1 VTGEVIPPVS
11 VPAFSGL
18 NGTTAP
24 AGASPEDV
32 RVVAEVSAALEA
44 AGPDGTKGA
53 TAVVEPSGLG
63 ADDESDLVRII
74 ATGHHPHLLWV
85 QEHLEHLSS
94 HAQAI
99 TKPATH
105 VAEQRRQ
112 PWWR

>member
-1 VTGEVIPPVS
+1 MIPSVS
-11 VPAFSGL
+11 VPAFAGL

-24 AGASPEDV
+24 AGASSEDV
-32 RVVAEVSAALEA
+32 RVATEVPGVAGS
-44 AGPDGTKGA
+44 DGTDGVNGVGKA
-53 TAVVEPSGLG
+53 DGLG